1 VKGAWHF
8 ANADNATAAEASYY
22 RAYTRAFYA
31 VTYLK
36 GGWDSLRHYEI
47 LASGAV
53 PFFLNLT
60 QVLDAPTLWPFPKKA
75 VLSAMALLGP
85 NQTLAVEAA
94 VASQAAPLPAA
105 YPTSFDLER
114 YCELHARLLRHTECF
129 LTTRTLA
136 RYVLRESGGLN
147 HRTARVLLFFDTN
160 GQDYMTG
167 LLYHGVFSLL
177 GEARVSSYHGA
188 LRHMHLPRMPMATLY
203 GGGFTYAARLPE
215 LSSTAAEQR
224 AETKRRLREGF
235 FNLIILANA
244 HNECCR
250 ADECFHGARKTI
262 SAYLER
268 FGENVTI
275 ATVDGSDSHGCHNGL
290 WRDLPRTHVHFVRE
304 PTLAKVRVAPPSD
317 PLPCESDL

>member
-1 VKGAWHF
+1 MKKAPVPRMRPIWFALPSLEEFRHVRVPCAQKAELFAATIPGHKAKTASGRLMPKTVKGAWHF

-60 QVLDAPTLWPFPKKA
+60 QVLDTPTLWPFPKKA

-203 GGGFTYAARLPE
+203 GGGFTCLSIEGRTSPQLPQPP
-215 LSSTAAEQR
+215 LPSTAAR
-224 AETKRRLREGF
+224 PLF
-235 FNLIILANA
+235 LSSPSLLAT
-244 HNECCR
+244 
-250 ADECFHGARKTI
+250 GTP
-262 SAYLER
+262 
-268 FGENVTI
+268 
-275 ATVDGSDSHGCHNGL
+275 HGC
-290 WRDLPRTHVHFVRE
+290 RSCRR
-304 PTLAKVRVAPPSD
+304 RRPS
-317 PLPCESDL
+317 SARRQSAG